1 MSGNVNFSFDDIAVV
16 SIEACEAPIVVSSQ
30 DIDEEL
36 APFYNRVGAGS
47 GLLMSLVG
55 IEERRQWPADVSF
68 MDAAA
73 MAGEKAIAASGVDR
87 SRIGLLLDTSVCRER
102 LEPSSAVTV
111 HDSLDLPSTCMN
123 FDMSNA
129 CLGFMNGMHIAGV
142 MIESGQIDYALVV
155 DGEGTREIHEH
166 TINRLLEDTSTLQDL
181 FSNFASLTLGSGSV
195 AMVLGRHSENPGS
208 HRLVR
213 GFFRADTSHHDLCV
227 GSLDGMRTDAS
238 ALLEA
243 GTSLAKRAWDDAEK
257 DDWLDMDRYILHQV
271 SKVHTAAM
279 VDVLGLDEDKVPTV
293 FPKFGNIG
301 PAAVPFTLASEND
314 SLSPGDRVLC
324 MGIGSGLNASV
335 IELLW

>member
-36 APFYNRVGAGS
+36 APFYSRVGAGS

-87 SRIGLLLDTSVCRER
+87 ARIGLLLDTSVCRER

-111 HDSLDLPSTCMN
+111 HDLLDLSSTCMN

-129 CLGFMNGMHIAGV
+129 CLGFMNGMHVAGV
-142 MIESGQIDYALVV
+142 MIESGQIDYAIVV
-155 DGEGTREIHEH
+155 DGEGTREIHEN
-166 TINRLLEDTSTLQDL
+166 TINRLLEETSTLQDL

-257 DDWLDMDRYILHQV
+257 DDWLDMDRYIIHQV

-279 VDVLGLDEDKVPTV
+279 VDVLGLDEGKVPTV
-293 FPKFGNIG
+293 FTHFGNIG
-301 PAAVPFTLASEND
+301 PAAVPFTLAGEND
-314 SLSPGDRVLC
+314 SLNPGDRVLC